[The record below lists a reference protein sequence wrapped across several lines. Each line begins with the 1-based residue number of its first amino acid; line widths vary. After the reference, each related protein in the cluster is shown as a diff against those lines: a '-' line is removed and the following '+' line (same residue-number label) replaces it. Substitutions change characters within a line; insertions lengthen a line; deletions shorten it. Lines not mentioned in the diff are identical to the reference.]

1 MLDVTPSLGLGE
13 PANVAATLH
22 CPAALPEG
30 PVDLLFAVHGGG
42 YRRSYWHPVFADE
55 TYSFARW
62 FTDRGKAVLA
72 IDMVGMGESSLP
84 EPERRLSRAGIA
96 AAHASALNQVIERL
110 GRPVNVTGIGHSMG
124 GMMLITQAAAHPAFD
139 RIAVLGW
146 ANEPMV
152 LGDSDAGVLHAGLP
166 SSGYISTPREAM
178 RALFYAPDVPL
189 HIIEADEAQGSA
201 TPATLGRDALTPGIV
216 HDAARIIEVPV
227 LIVQSEVDTSPNPE
241 REIPYFSSSPDVEL
255 QIVEQAGHCQNFAGS
270 RVKHWELLEE
280 WMQRTRP

>member
-1 MLDVTPSLGLGE
+1 
-13 PANVAATLH
+13 
-22 CPAALPEG
+22 
-30 PVDLLFAVHGGG
+30 LFAVHGGG

-72 IDMVGMGESSLP
+72 IDMVGMGESSRP

-96 AAHASALNQVIERL
+96 AAHASTLNQVIERL

-241 REIPYFSSSPDVEL
+241 REIRYFSSSPDVEL

-270 RVKHWELLEE
+270 RVKHWEMLEE